1 MIRTLFGILCIACIT
16 GIAGSITLHAQD
28 GEEDEFEYVSE
39 NPPYYGLGAG
49 YMRVLMFPD
58 YEPIDSVSR
67 DLGLGD
73 FSGPLHMDVFGITFT
88 PGFIPNLR
96 FGFYG
101 GLGTTQLTRQMI
113 LRDDTVARTMY
124 LTSVFGALQVD
135 YALQISPA
143 FTIFAGGMLG
153 YGRNTLGASQTRIT
167 GARFSDVFNG
177 PLFQADTVASLENLN
192 RFARALSYHIFIYP
206 SINFEYTL
214 TPNIMMRLGGGYN
227 TSLRVTPWSDEGG
240 VELLDPKPISVNG
253 LAAQIGI
260 FVGLFQH

>member
-1 MIRTLFGILCIACIT
+1 MNRTLFGILCVACMTVIAAST
-16 GIAGSITLHAQD
+16 VLHAQD
-28 GEEDEFEYVSE
+28 GEDEEFEYDPESST
-39 NPPYYGLGAG
+39 YYGLGAG
-49 YMRVLMFPD
+49 YTRVLLFPD
-58 YEPIDSVSR
+58 YEPISSVSR

-96 FGFYG
+96 LGFYG
-101 GLGTTQLTRQMI
+101 GLGTTQLTRQIM
-113 LRDDTVARTMY
+113 LKKDTVARTMY
-124 LTSVFGALQVD
+124 LTSVFGGIQAD
-135 YALQISPA
+135 YALPVSSA
-143 FTIFAGGMLG
+143 FTIFPGAMVG

-177 PLFQADTVASLENLN
+177 PLFQGDTTASLTNLN

-206 SINFEYTL
+206 AVNFEYTL
-214 TPNIMMRLGGGYN
+214 TPNIMMRLGAGYN

-240 VELLDPKPISVNG
+240 VELLDAEPISANG
-253 LAAQIGI
+253 FAAQIGI